1 MSPPT
6 LHTSQ
11 AIIKTFEVTEV
22 PVRCVRFIA
31 RKNWFVC
38 GSDDFHLRVF
48 NYNTGEKVTA
58 LEAHPDYI
66 RCLAVHPTQPLVL
79 TGSDDM
85 TIKLWDWEKGWKC
98 IQVRP
103 SLSLSLSLARSGSFP
118 LPRASSPRPEARP
131 DPLLHPTAQIFEG
144 HTHYIMNLSFN
155 PKDSNT
161 FASACLD
168 RTVKVWSLGSPV
180 ANFTLD
186 AHDKG
191 VNYVEYYHGGDKPYL
206 VTTGDD
212 RLIKIWDY
220 LSKSCIQ
227 TLEGHTS
234 NVSFAIFHP
243 SLPIL
248 VSGSE
253 DGTVKI
259 WHSATYR
266 LENTLDYGL
275 ERAWCVAYA
284 KKGNDVAFGFDEG
297 AVVVKL
303 GREEPAV
310 SMDSQGKVVFARN
323 AEVLTLALHSTA
335 DDTVPDGQQLS
346 IPSRELGNTEVYAS
360 TLEHSPNGRFV
371 TVCGDGEYIIY
382 TALAWRNKAF
392 GQGVGFAWASDSN
405 TYAVREAGSKIKVFR
420 NFKERAGLVQVA
432 YPTDGVYGGP
442 LLGVKGMGFV
452 CFYDWESGAL
462 VRRIEVDARNVYW
475 SGTGN
480 LVCIAGDDSF
490 YVLRFD
496 RDAYQDA
503 LDGGADLGDEGV
515 EEAFDL
521 ECEMSEAVQ
530 TAKWVGDCLVY
541 TTAAHRLNYLVGGQA
556 HTITHFDSQMYL
568 LGYLPQHNRI
578 YLCDKDVNLYA
589 FSLSLSVIEY
599 QTAILRGDLDSAH
612 ELLPQVPQDQR
623 NRLARFLETQDLREL
638 ALDISTDPDHKFELA
653 IALDDLETALALA
666 RSSPH
671 LGSQAKWRTVG
682 DRALAGWKV
691 QLAEECFKQAH
702 DLSALLLLY
711 TSTGS
716 RAGLE
721 YLVERATA
729 QGAYNVAFAAALGL
743 GDAPSCVET
752 LLATDRA
759 PEAALFARTYAPSE
773 AGRAVRGWR
782 QLLEQAKKPKQA
794 SALADPDEDPQEFV
808 EGWQD
813 ALERQRAGG
822 AQQQLEYG
830 EGDGEGEL
838 VQYGDEAAADEQ
850 DEGAPRRSVDS
861 AASAGRGGV
870 ERATNGI
877 EGLSFADA
885 HGHDDLMG
893 DEAGSGASSSSL
905 APCAP
910 SRSAL
915 LRPRHLYH
923 SPHSPRLSLSL
934 ELNLTPVFP
943 SAAGLA
949 PPVPVVNGAP
959 PAHDDEDL
967 LM

>member
-1 MSPPT
+1 MLLDINRRLLARCARVKAVDFHPT
-6 LHTSQ
+6 EPWLITGLYTGNVIIYHVDTG
-11 AIIKTFEVTEV
+11 AVIKTFEVTEV

-98 IQVRP
+98 VQV
-103 SLSLSLSLARSGSFP
+103 
-118 LPRASSPRPEARP
+118 
-131 DPLLHPTAQIFEG
+131 FEG
-144 HTHYIMNLSFN
+144 HTHYIMNIAFN

-168 RTVKVWSLGSPV
+168 RTVKVWSLGSST

-186 AHDKG
+186 AHEKG

-259 WHSATYR
+259 WHSSTYR

-303 GREEPAV
+303 GREEPSV
-310 SMDSQGKVVFARN
+310 SMDSAGKVVYAKN
-323 AEVLTLALHSTA
+323 AEVLTVALQSAA
-335 DDTVPDGQQLS
+335 DETIPDGQQLAVAA
-346 IPSRELGNTEVYAS
+346 RELGNTEVYAS
-360 TLEHSPNGRFV
+360 SLQHSPNGRFV

-382 TALAWRNKAF
+382 TSLAWRNKAF
-392 GQGVGFAWASDSN
+392 GSGVGFAWAGDSN
-405 TYAVREAGSKIKVFR
+405 TYAVREASNKIKVYR
-420 NFKERAGLVQVA
+420 NFKERPGLVNA
-432 YPTDGVYGGP
+432 NYTTDGIYGGT

-452 CFYDWESGAL
+452 VFYDWDTGVI
-462 VRRIEVDARNVYW
+462 VRRIEVEAKSVYW

-480 LVCIAGDDSF
+480 LVAIAGEDSF

-496 RDAYQDA
+496 RDAYQQR
-503 LDGGADLGDEGV
+503 LDSEVELDDEGV

-521 ECEMSEAVQ
+521 EAEISESVQ
-530 TAKWVGDCLVY
+530 TGKWIGDCFVY
-541 TTAAHRLNYLVGGQA
+541 TTAANRLNYLVGGQT
-556 HTITHFDSQMYL
+556 HTITHFDTQMYL
-568 LGYLPQHNRI
+568 LGYLPNHNRI

-589 FSLSLSVIEY
+589 YSLSLSVIEY
-599 QTAILRGDLDSAH
+599 QTAILRGDLDSAS
-612 ELLPQVPQDQR
+612 EILESVPPEQR
-623 NRLARFLETQDLREL
+623 NRLARFLEKQELREL
-638 ALDISTDPDHKFELA
+638 ALEISTDPDHKFDLA
-653 IALDDLETALALA
+653 IQLDDLETALRIA
-666 RSSPH
+666 RDSPH
-671 LGSQAKWRTVG
+671 LGSQSKWRTVG

-691 QLAEECFKQAH
+691 QLAEECFKQAN
-702 DLSALLLLY
+702 DLSALLLVY
-711 TSTGS
+711 TSTGD
-716 RAGLE
+716 RDGLAR
-721 YLVERATA
+721 LKDLAVE
-729 QGAYNVAFAAALGL
+729 QGLFNIAFAAALQL
-743 GDAPSCVET
+743 GDNESCVSI

-759 PEAALFARTYAPSE
+759 PEAALFARTYAPSQTS
-773 AGRAVRGWR
+773 RAVQSWRG
-782 QLLEQAKKPKQA
+782 QLEAAKKPKQA
-794 SALADPDEDPQEFV
+794 SAIADPKEFPHEFR
-808 EGWQD
+808 EGWEA
-813 ALERQRAGG
+813 ALERERNAGT
-822 AQQQLEYG
+822 G
-830 EGDGEGEL
+830 EDLIEIENGEEEHPLSNG
-838 VQYGDEAAADEQ
+838 VQG
-850 DEGAPRRSVDS
+850 
-861 AASAGRGGV
+861 
-870 ERATNGI
+870 
-877 EGLSFADA
+877 
-885 HGHDDLMG
+885 
-893 DEAGSGASSSSL
+893 
-905 APCAP
+905 
-910 SRSAL
+910 
-915 LRPRHLYH
+915 
-923 SPHSPRLSLSL
+923 LSL
-934 ELNLTPVFP
+934 ENGHAEEQRDEDDLLGGVDQDSLP
-943 SAAGLA
+943 
-949 PPVPVVNGAP
+949 PPVPIVYDDAP
-959 PAHDDEDL
+959 TSQNHSYESPHDEEDL
-967 LM
+967 LA

>member
-1 MSPPT
+1 MLLDINRKLLTRCARVKSVDFHPT
-6 LHTSQ
+6 EPWLITGLYTGNVIIYHVDSG

-66 RCLAVHPTQPLVL
+66 RCLAVHPSQPLVL

-98 IQVRP
+98 I
-103 SLSLSLSLARSGSFP
+103 
-118 LPRASSPRPEARP
+118 
-131 DPLLHPTAQIFEG
+131 QIFEG

-259 WHSATYR
+259 WHSSTYR

-323 AEVLTLALHSTA
+323 AEVLTLALHSTP

-420 NFKERAGLVQVA
+420 NFKERAGLVHVT

-452 CFYDWESGAL
+452 CFYDWESGSL

-503 LDGGADLGDEGV
+503 LDRGADLGDEGI

-521 ECEMSEAVQ
+521 ECEISEAIQ

-599 QTAILRGDLDSAH
+599 QTAILRGDLDSAQ
-612 ELLPQVPQDQR
+612 ELLPSVPQDQR

-716 RAGLE
+716 RSGLE

-743 GDAPSCVET
+743 GDAPACVET

-773 AGRAVRGWR
+773 AGRAVKGWR
-782 QLLEQAKKPKQA
+782 ALLEQAKKPKQA

-808 EGWQD
+808 EGWAE
-813 ALERQRAGG
+813 ALERQRAG
-822 AQQQLEYG
+822 AQPQLEYG
-830 EGDGEGEL
+830 EGEREGEGEL
-838 VQYGDEAAADEQ
+838 VQYGDEAGQEQQ

-885 HGHDDLMG
+885 HGDDDLMG
-893 DEAGSGASSSSL
+893 DEAGS
-905 APCAP
+905 
-910 SRSAL
+910 
-915 LRPRHLYH
+915 
-923 SPHSPRLSLSL
+923 
-934 ELNLTPVFP
+934 
-943 SAAGLA
+943 AGLA

>member
-1 MSPPT
+1 MLLDINRRLLARCARVKSVDFHPT
-6 LHTSQ
+6 EPWLITGLYTGNVIIYHVDTG
-11 AIIKTFEVTEV
+11 AVIKTFEVTEV

-98 IQVRP
+98 IQ
-103 SLSLSLSLARSGSFP
+103 
-118 LPRASSPRPEARP
+118 
-131 DPLLHPTAQIFEG
+131 IFEG
-144 HTHYIMNLSFN
+144 HTHYIMNIAFN

-168 RTVKVWSLGSPV
+168 RTVKVWSLGSPT

-259 WHSATYR
+259 WHSSTYR

-297 AVVVKL
+297 AVVVKI
-303 GREEPAV
+303 GREEPSV
-310 SMDSQGKVVFARN
+310 SMDSAGKVVYARN
-323 AEVLTLALHSTA
+323 AEVLTVALQSAA
-335 DDTVPDGQQLS
+335 DETIPDGQQLS
-346 IPSRELGNTEVYAS
+346 VAARELGNTEVYAS
-360 TLEHSPNGRFV
+360 SLQHSPNGRFV

-382 TALAWRNKAF
+382 TSLAWRNKAF
-392 GQGVGFAWASDSN
+392 GSGVGFAWAGDSN
-405 TYAVREAGSKIKVFR
+405 TYAVREAGSKIKVYR
-420 NFKERAGLVQVA
+420 NFKERPGLVHA
-432 YPTDGVYGGP
+432 NYTTDGIYGGT

-452 CFYDWESGAL
+452 VFYDWETGTI
-462 VRRIEVDARNVYW
+462 VRRIEVEAKSVHW

-480 LVCIAGDDSF
+480 LVSIAGEDSF

-496 RDAYQDA
+496 RDAYQQR
-503 LDGGADLGDEGV
+503 LDSGVELDDEGV
-515 EEAFDL
+515 EEAFEL
-521 ECEMSEAVQ
+521 EAEISESVQ
-530 TAKWVGDCLVY
+530 TGKWIGDCFVY
-541 TTAAHRLNYLVGGQA
+541 TTSANRLNYLVGGQT

-568 LGYLPQHNRI
+568 LGYLPNHNRI
-578 YLCDKDVNLYA
+578 YLCDKDVNLFAY
-589 FSLSLSVIEY
+589 SLSLSVIEY
-599 QTAILRGDLDSAH
+599 QTAILRGDLESASEILDS
-612 ELLPQVPQDQR
+612 VPQEQR
-623 NRLARFLETQDLREL
+623 NRLARFLETQELREL
-638 ALDISTDPDHKFELA
+638 ALEISTDPDHKFDLA
-653 IALDDLETALALA
+653 IQLDDLETALRIA
-666 RSSPH
+666 RDSPH
-671 LGSQAKWRTVG
+671 LGSQSKWRTVG

-691 QLAEECFKQAH
+691 QLAEECFKQAN
-702 DLSALLLLY
+702 DLSALLLIY
-711 TSTGS
+711 TSTGD
-716 RAGLE
+716 RDGLAR
-721 YLVERATA
+721 LKDLAVE
-729 QGAYNVAFAAALGL
+729 QGLHNIAFAAALQL
-743 GDAPSCVET
+743 GDNESCVSI

-759 PEAALFARTYAPSE
+759 PEAALFARTYAPSQ
-773 AGRAVRGWR
+773 ASRAVKSWR
-782 QLLEQAKKPKQA
+782 SQLEAAKKPKQA
-794 SALADPDEDPQEFV
+794 KAIADPEESPEEFA
-808 EGWQD
+808 EGWEA
-813 ALERQRAGG
+813 ALERERNGG
-822 AQQQLEYG
+822 AVEELIQIENGHEEYEPEEEEQQEAEQL
-830 EGDGEGEL
+830 
-838 VQYGDEAAADEQ
+838 
-850 DEGAPRRSVDS
+850 
-861 AASAGRGGV
+861 
-870 ERATNGI
+870 TNGV
-877 EGLSFADA
+877 EGLSLENGHRTSYDDDEDHLGGAD
-885 HGHDDLMG
+885 
-893 DEAGSGASSSSL
+893 EPSL
-905 APCAP
+905 P
-910 SRSAL
+910 
-915 LRPRHLYH
+915 
-923 SPHSPRLSLSL
+923 
-934 ELNLTPVFP
+934 
-943 SAAGLA
+943 
-949 PPVPVVNGAP
+949 PPVPLVDDGAAP
-959 PAHDDEDL
+959 QTYSYDQHQQEGDEDL
-967 LM
+967 LA

>member
-1 MSPPT
+1 MLLDVNRKLLARSARVKAVAFHSTEPWLIT
-6 LHTSQ
+6 GLYTGNVIIYHVETG

-22 PVRCVRFIA
+22 PVRCVRFIE

-85 TIKLWDWEKGWKC
+85 TIKLWNWEQGWKC
-98 IQVRP
+98 V
-103 SLSLSLSLARSGSFP
+103 
-118 LPRASSPRPEARP
+118 
-131 DPLLHPTAQIFEG
+131 QIYEG
-144 HTHYIMNLSFN
+144 HTHYIMNLAFN

-168 RTVKVWSLGSPV
+168 RTVKVWSLGAPV

-191 VNYVEYYHGGDKPYL
+191 VNYVEFYHGGDKPYL

-310 SMDSQGKVVFARN
+310 SMDTQGKVVYARN
-323 AEVLTLALHSTA
+323 AEVLTLALHAAA
-335 DDTVPDGQQLS
+335 DETVPDGQQLA

-360 TLEHSPNGRFV
+360 TLQHSPNGRFV

-392 GQGVGFAWASDSN
+392 GQGVGFAWATDSN

-420 NFKERAGLVQVA
+420 NFKERAGLVQVN

-452 CFYDWESGAL
+452 VFYDWETGAM
-462 VRRIEVDARNVYW
+462 VRRIEVDAREVYW

-480 LVCIAGDDSF
+480 LVAIAGDESF

-496 RDAYQDA
+496 RDAYQQA
-503 LDGGADLGDEGV
+503 LDDGVDLGDEGV

-521 ECEMSEAVQ
+521 EAEISESVQ

-541 TTAAHRLNYLVGGQA
+541 TTAANRLNYLVGGQA

-589 FSLSLSVIEY
+589 FALSLSVIEY
-599 QTAILRGDLDSAH
+599 QTAILRGDLDSAA
-612 ELLPQVPQDQR
+612 EILPSVPHDQR
-623 NRLARFLETQDLREL
+623 NRLARFLETQELREL
-638 ALDISTDPDHKFELA
+638 ALEISADPDHKFDLA

-671 LGSQAKWRTVG
+671 LGSQAKWRAVG

-691 QLAEECFKQAH
+691 QLAEECFKQAS

-716 RAGLE
+716 REGLAS
-721 YLVERATA
+721 LVERATA
-729 QGAYNVAFAAALGL
+729 QGAHNVAFAAALQL
-743 GDAPSCVET
+743 GDAGQCVDT

-759 PEAALFARTYAPSE
+759 PEAALFARTYAPSH
-773 AGRAVRGWR
+773 ASRAVQGWKG
-782 QLLEQAKKPKQA
+782 LLDAAKKPKQA
-794 SALADPDEDPQEFV
+794 SALADPQEHPGEFA
-808 EGWQD
+808 EGWED
-813 ALERQRAGG
+813 ALERERSGPVQR
-822 AQQQLEYG
+822 E
-830 EGDGEGEL
+830 DEL
-838 VQYGDEAAADEQ
+838 VQYGEEDDE
-850 DEGAPRRSVDS
+850 PRRSADY
-861 AASAGRGGV
+861 ADARGGV
-870 ERATNGI
+870 EQAANGI
-877 EGLSFADA
+877 EGLSFGGAHEQGDLVDA
-885 HGHDDLMG
+885 
-893 DEAGSGASSSSL
+893 GA
-905 APCAP
+905 
-910 SRSAL
+910 
-915 LRPRHLYH
+915 
-923 SPHSPRLSLSL
+923 
-934 ELNLTPVFP
+934 N
-943 SAAGLA
+943 GLA
-949 PPVPVVNGAP
+949 PPVPVINGAP
-959 PAHDDEDL
+959 PAQEQEDL
-967 LM
+967 LA